1 VSCGITSGD
10 GKTTVSN
17 CRLVTPK
24 SNQSRSK
31 VAPKSLTCRL
41 PASCALAAQATT
53 SASQGVVPHDTT
65 SDSLVDCSSFAALRP
80 RRRQASS
87 KQRAHESRQ
96 CSRESE
102 QVAKQVASAQ
112 RRRGRRCGGDLWRGS
127 HQSEQRSRQSE
138 QVAKQVAS
146 AQPTSAHSSA
156 AAPDTISV
164 SSVVMRA

>member
-1 VSCGITSGD
+1 MSPCH
-10 GKTTVSN
+10 
-17 CRLVTPK
+17 PK
-24 SNQSRSK
+24 VDPN
-31 VAPKSLTCRL
+31 SLTFRL

-65 SDSLVDCSSFAALRP
+65 SDSLVDCSSFAALRL

-87 KQRAHESRQ
+87 KQRAHESGQRSRQ
-96 CSRESE
+96 SEQRSRQSE

-127 HQSEQRSRQSE
+127 HQSEQRSRQSEQRSRQSE